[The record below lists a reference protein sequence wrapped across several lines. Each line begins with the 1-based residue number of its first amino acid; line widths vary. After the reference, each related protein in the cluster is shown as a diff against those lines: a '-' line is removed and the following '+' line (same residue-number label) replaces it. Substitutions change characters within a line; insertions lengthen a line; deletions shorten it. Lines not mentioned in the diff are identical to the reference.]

1 LSGSNEKTVTPALRA
16 NSLYQFER
24 NIFGDFYF
32 NAPNPEHTTDE
43 EELLSRKET
52 KVHIP

>member
-1 LSGSNEKTVTPALRA
+1 MKETVTTGYSA
-16 NSLYQFER
+16 NRLYRFER

-32 NAPNPEHTTDE
+32 DAPITEHTTDE

-52 KVHIP
+52 KAHIS

>member
-1 LSGSNEKTVTPALRA
+1 VATGLRA
-16 NSLYQFER
+16 KSLYQFER

-32 NAPNPEHTTDE
+32 NAPNPEHNTDE

-52 KVHIP
+52 KAHIS